1 MPFSAC
7 RQQATLVGV
16 EVPAPAANLEVKP
29 YAITD
34 LRTDRLASPPFS
46 NNPGAD
52 AGVDVKYGITKSL
65 TLDLTYNTDFA
76 QVEDDQAQ
84 VNLTRFNLFFPE
96 KREFFLEG
104 QGLFAFGGAGGFGR
118 SGPSNLNVTPNLFFS
133 RRIGLNEGRAIPIIG
148 GARLTGPGGRYS
160 VGVLSIETGER
171 PRSSLAHR
179 PSRHRRTSACSGCA
193 ATSWD
198 AA

>member
-1 MPFSAC
+1 M
-7 RQQATLVGV
+7 
-16 EVPAPAANLEVKP
+16 
-29 YAITD
+29 
-34 LRTDRLASPPFS
+34 
-46 NNPGAD
+46 
-52 AGVDVKYGITKSL
+52 KYGITKSL

-84 VNLTRFNLFFPE
+84 VNLTRFSLFFPE

-104 QGLFAFGGAGGFGR
+104 QGLFAFGGSGGFGR

-133 RRIGLNEGRAIPIIG
+133 RRIGLNEGRAVPIIG
-148 GARLTGPGGRYS
+148 GARLTGRVGKFSVGALSMRNRRAAGVRRPGGRPWR
-160 VGVLSIETGER
+160 GR
-171 PRSSLAHR
+171 P
-179 PSRHRRTSACSGCA
+179 TSACSGCA